1 MSRPTQQCKCR
12 SCGEMDEAQFD
23 AGYKSLCS
31 GCRRYNERLRY
42 WQARGRYMREARA

>member
-1 MSRPTQQCKCR
+1 MTRPVQQHKCR
-12 SCGEMDEAQFD
+12 SCGEMDESQFS

-42 WQARGRYMREARA
+42 WQARGRYINRERA

>member
-1 MSRPTQQCKCR
+1 MSRPLQPFRCR
-12 SCGEMDEAQFD
+12 SCGELDEAQFS

-42 WQARGRYMREARA
+42 WQQRGRYTQRERA